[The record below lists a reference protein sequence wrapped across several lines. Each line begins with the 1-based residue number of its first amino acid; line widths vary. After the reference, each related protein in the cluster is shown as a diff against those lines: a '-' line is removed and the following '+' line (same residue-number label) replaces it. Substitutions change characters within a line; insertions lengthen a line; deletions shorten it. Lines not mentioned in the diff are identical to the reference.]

1 MISKR
6 KAFTAMI
13 MLVIFTAF
21 TTFSVSN
28 MIALNIG
35 NKMVISH
42 EMYQKLIEEN
52 DNMGKVVQLKHFLM
66 EEYYVELEEEVL
78 IDGAIHGM
86 FEAVGDPYTTYLDA
100 KDMSDMLMSTQGVYG
115 GIGIIVTAD
124 EEGYVSVVSPIEDT
138 PGERAG
144 LNTGDRII
152 RVDDEDVSG
161 NRLDD
166 AVSLMRGDA
175 DTEVKLEIMK
185 RNQEEAV
192 EISVVREIIRIQ
204 SVRAEVMEDKIG
216 YIRVTNFDEKTA
228 SDFQFEMDELT
239 RQGIDRVILDLRNNP
254 GGLLSSAIRMSDLL
268 LDESL
273 IVYTEDR
280 HGNRKEEYASEGNY
294 DVELVVL
301 INEGSASASEILA
314 GALQDHEKAI
324 LVGEQS
330 FGKGLVQEMQQLPD
344 GTGFKFTV
352 SEYFTPSGRSI
363 HDKGIK
369 PDHVVEI
376 SEEELLESQGQDL
389 ELQEDVQLQQAIELL
404 QKR

>member
-1 MISKR
+1 MISKK
-6 KAFTAMI
+6 KAFVMAVLLI
-13 MLVIFTAF
+13 MVTAF
-21 TTFSVSN
+21 VTFSISN
-28 MIALNIG
+28 LVALNVG
-35 NKMVISH
+35 DKMIISQD
-42 EMYQKLIEEN
+42 MYLRLNEDNE
-52 DNMGKVVQLKHFLM
+52 NMGKLIHLKHFLL
-66 EEYYVELEEEVL
+66 EEYYKELEEEKL

-86 FEAVGDPYTTYLDA
+86 FEAVGDPYTNYLDA
-100 KDMSDMLMSTQGVYG
+100 KDMSDMMMSTQGVYG

-124 EEGYVSVVSPIEDT
+124 DDGYVSVVSPIEDT

-152 RVDDEDVSG
+152 RVDDENVSG

-175 DTEVKLEIMK
+175 DTEVKLEVMK
-185 RNQEEAV
+185 RNQNESV

-204 SVRAEVMEDKIG
+204 SVRSEIINNSIG
-216 YIRVTNFDEKTA
+216 YVRVTNFDEKTA
-228 SDFQFEMDELT
+228 GDFQSHMDEMT
-239 RQGIDRVILDLRNNP
+239 RQGITQVILDLRNNP
-254 GGLLSSAIRMSDLL
+254 GGLLTSAIRISDML
-268 LDESL
+268 LDEGL

-280 HGNRKEEYASEGNY
+280 HGNRKEEFAGSGNY

-314 GALQDHEKAI
+314 GALQDREKAI
-324 LVGEQS
+324 LVGGQS

-363 HDKGIK
+363 HEKGIE
-369 PDHVVEI
+369 PDYVVDIPEDI
-376 SEEELLESQGQDL
+376 WLEGHDL
-389 ELQEDVQLQQAIELL
+389 ELDEDPQLQRAIELF
-404 QKR
+404 Q